1 MALNFMDEVNNLFQ
15 KEVDRIWEKAR
26 KEALM
31 ERLRELED
39 KCNAPYGV
47 FNPTRKEDV
56 IL

>member
-1 MALNFMDEVNNLFQ
+1 MDEVNNLFQ

-26 KEALM
+26 QEALM